1 MVTNRRSEQEG
12 IVTDVPNVAQK
23 LQRPYFSHGIQGKEG
38 PFGIVQRNE

>member
-12 IVTDVPNVAQK
+12 IVTDVPNVARSYK
-23 LQRPYFSHGIQGKEG
+23 DRIFLHGIQGKEG